1 MVFNTGAAL
10 LDAIVLA
17 VVCKEEEGTYGYKI
31 TQDVRQAIEVSES
44 TLYPVLRRLQQK
56 GYLET
61 YDQPYQ
67 GRNRKYYVITEAG
80 KQQYQFYME
89 EWKKYRMEVEEIMM
103 GGMENEQG

>member
-1 MVFNTGAAL
+1 MIYQLGSTL
-10 LDAIVLA
+10 TDAIVLA
-17 VVCKEEEGTYGYKI
+17 IISRGDAYGYSISQQVKKVADI
-31 TQDVRQAIEVSES
+31 KLS
-44 TLYPVLRRLQQK
+44 TLYPALRRLQQK

>member
-1 MVFNTGAAL
+1 MIYQLGSTL
-10 LDAIVLA
+10 TDAIVLA
-17 VVCKEEEGTYGYKI
+17 IISRGDAYGYSISQQVKKVADI
-31 TQDVRQAIEVSES
+31 KES

-89 EWKKYRMEVEEIMM
+89 EWKKYRMEVEEIMT